1 MDHDFSAA
9 GEAANGEAR
18 PEDCHDGMPAIEQ
31 MKTLGA
37 RFVCWKNVPKPGK
50 DGVTKIAKVPFTP
63 DGSASGWTD
72 PMKWGTFAECV
83 AKAKAGGFNGIGM
96 VFNGDGYVG
105 IDIDGCRNPA
115 NGEIAE
121 WARPRIRALDSYT
134 EVSPS
139 GTGVKIFLRSSSP
152 PPFAKKARV
161 VEGPGQTHEISGVNV
176 QGVESG
182 EEARC
187 RPGPM
192 HLRLADQSHC
202 LLPR

>member
-1 MDHDFSAA
+1 MNTAENQ
-9 GEAANGEAR
+9 GQ
-18 PEDCHDGMPAIEQ
+18 PLPALEE

-72 PMKWGTFAECV
+72 PMKWGTFQECV

-115 NGEIAE
+115 TGEIAP
-121 WARPRIRALDSYT
+121 WALPRIRAADSYT

-161 VEGPGQTHEISGVNV
+161 VEG
-176 QGVESG
+176 QGRPTASSPRSSCTPRPATSPSPAG
-182 EEARC
+182 TSRAR
-187 RPGPM
+187 RPRSATPPTPARRSPTG
-192 HLRLADQSHC
+192 
-202 LLPR
+202 